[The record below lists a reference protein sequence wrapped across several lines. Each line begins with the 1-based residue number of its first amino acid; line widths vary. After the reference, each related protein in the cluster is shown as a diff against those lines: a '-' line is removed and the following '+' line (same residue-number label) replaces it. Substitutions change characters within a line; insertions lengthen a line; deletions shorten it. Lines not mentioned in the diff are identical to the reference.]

1 MHNWIGNK
9 PTFAQKLMVNQYK
22 ELLLQAEEDLAPD
35 ETIWKAID
43 AHLQT
48 AGDAAKGLL
57 ILTDTRLIFQAASHR
72 HSVYYAAI
80 RHTER
85 TEHLKEME
93 YWTLSVTEGERDYL
107 FTRINRNDDSKE
119 LMDALLLKFEYPA
132 SVILTTVTFDFRR
145 LLHAARLTYYQERGI
160 RCTPFLIKRDNMGFA
175 ANGRRMLKEYHP
187 DALFLTEASLE
198 QAELESGN
206 FLVLDSAVHIYQY
219 DNAAR
224 TAELVRKFQL
234 EELEGLSIDRQDFQT
249 VISGGSFRLTVKH
262 DGKQCEKLLKEHGV
276 LLMKTHKK
284 WHEKLLGFR
293 IG

>member
-1 MHNWIGNK
+1 MHNWIGSK

-35 ETIWKAID
+35 EIIWKAID

-48 AGDAAKGLL
+48 AGEPKKGLL
-57 ILTDTRLIFQAASHR
+57 ILTDRRLIFQAAFQR
-72 HSVYYAAI
+72 HSVHYAAI
-80 RHTER
+80 RHTEHP
-85 TEHLKEME
+85 EHLKEME
-93 YWTLSVTEGERDYL
+93 YWTLTVTDGVRDYQ

-119 LMDALLLKFEYPA
+119 LLDALLLKYEHPA
-132 SVILTTVTFDFRR
+132 CTVMTTVTFDFRR
-145 LLHAARLTYYQERGI
+145 LLHEARITYYKEHGI
-160 RCTPFLIKRDNMGFA
+160 RCTPFLIKRDNMGLS

-198 QAELESGN
+198 QADIESGN
-206 FLVLDSAVHIYQY
+206 FLVLDGAVHIYQY
-219 DNAAR
+219 NNAAR
-224 TAELVRKFQL
+224 TAKLVRKFQM
-234 EELEGLSIDRQDFQT
+234 EELEGLSIDRQDIQT

-262 DGKQCEKLLKEHGV
+262 DGKQCEKLLKEQGV
-276 LLMKTHKK
+276 LLMRAHKK